1 MAGRDGRDGGCEMS
15 RRDGTV
21 QNNDIFIHDGAGRKV
36 KLITTERNDIYFS
49 LDGTGRHLFFSTGR
63 DTHVCPLGHGICHVT
78 EASHAILYGVV
89 GCFRGEEPPLRELG
103 QSEQPQGDLRMPLS
117 QARPCLLYTS
127 PSPRDRQKSRMPS
140 SA

>member
-1 MAGRDGRDGGCEMS
+1 MS

-117 QARPCLLYTS
+117 QARPSAAPQTNRGRRK
-127 PSPRDRQKSRMPS
+127 PVFS
-140 SA
+140 SLVAF